1 MFGSNQPEPRV
12 TVARSRDWLENTCGV
27 SKSLIDSLLHNARR
41 AGVIVYTEDSS
52 FLDETP
58 VYILDNHPEYG
69 PYRTTNIV
77 SMIQHLDG
85 A

>member
-1 MFGSNQPEPRV
+1 MPANCL
-12 TVARSRDWLENTCGV
+12 TVAQSRNWLEDAAGV
-27 SKSLIDSLLHNARR
+27 SKNDIDALLHNARR
-41 AGVIVYTEDSS
+41 ERVVIYTADRS
-52 FLDETP
+52 FTDQTP
-58 VYILDNHPEYG
+58 VYILDNHPKYG